1 MGRGTRVLSVMVAA
15 LGLALFGACG
25 NDDGGSALPTEGADD
40 DSGDADGDTDDVSP
54 TGGGGG
60 GSLTLDGEE
69 IGFDNARCFLEEQES
84 AGQQILLTAQAFG
97 TDAAGEEVM
106 IDFTRWGEESDFTG
120 DDVSITIGDPFAE
133 DARSLGG
140 RVDIGGV
147 SVDGSTVSATD
158 MELTGEGGATVAAD
172 FVIEC

>member
-1 MGRGTRVLSVMVAA
+1 MGRGMRVLSVMVAA
-15 LGLALFGACG
+15 LGLALLGACG
-25 NDDGGSALPTEGADD
+25 DDDGGSALPTEGADD
-40 DSGDADGDTDDVSP
+40 GSGDTDGDTDDVAP

-69 IGFDNARCFLEEQES
+69 IGFDSARCFLEEQES

-97 TDAAGEEVM
+97 TDAAGEEVT

-120 DDVSITIGDPFAE
+120 DDVSVTIGDPFA
-133 DARSLGG
+133 DDSRSLGG

-147 SVDGSTVSATD
+147 SVEGSTVSGSD
-158 MELTGEGGATVAAD
+158 MELTDEGGATIAAD